1 MSYGL
6 VQGLSLLL
14 FVIGLAGVMSKK
26 NLLTQFMSAE
36 IMLLAVNI
44 NLVAISAYKNFVDAQ
59 ILVIFIMAV
68 AAVEAGIGLA
78 LFIQLYRRSS
88 IIDTDKLNNLKG

>member
-44 NLVAISAYKNFVDAQ
+44 NLVAVAAYKNFVDAQ